1 MANFVYNE
9 AKNQLLRGGLDFT
22 TADMRVML
30 VMTNTTAD
38 TEDDANTVGGF
49 TTLDEYDGS
58 GYTTGA
64 GGVALTG
71 ETVIEDAGNN
81 RAYFDAND
89 LTYTALGAGTRQC
102 QAALLIKFITNQ
114 ASSLPVGFIDT
125 GGFPFAGNGSNVTL
139 QWNAAGILQAN

>member
-9 AKNQLLRGGLDFT
+9 AKNQLLRGGIDFT
-22 TADMRVML
+22 SADMRVLL

-38 TEDDANTVGGF
+38 TEDDANTIGGF

-58 GYTTGA
+58 GYSA
-64 GGVALTG
+64 GGSALTG
-71 ETVIEDAGNN
+71 ETVVEDAGNN

-89 LTYTALGAGTRQC
+89 LTFTALGAGTRQC
-102 QAALLIKFITNQ
+102 QAAILYKFITNT

-125 GGFPFAGNGSNVTL
+125 GGFPFTGNGSNVTL
-139 QWNAAGILQAN
+139 QWNANGILQAN